1 MKAGVE
7 GIDLRGGAF
16 GEAYGATRLVI
27 PAIEPCPALRR
38 IPIWKCL
45 GVYEY
50 HYMPTEP
57 VSHHEAVGHMQ
68 AYDRPRDRNVLI
80 RRCFKADQTRYDGSS

>member
-1 MKAGVE
+1 MEAGIE
-7 GIDLRGGAF
+7 GIHLWGGAF
-16 GEAYGATRLVI
+16 GEAYGATRIVI

-57 VSHHEAVGHMQ
+57 VSQHNKPSDAYKLVIGHEIGTH
-68 AYDRPRDRNVLI
+68 
-80 RRCFKADQTRYDGSS
+80 